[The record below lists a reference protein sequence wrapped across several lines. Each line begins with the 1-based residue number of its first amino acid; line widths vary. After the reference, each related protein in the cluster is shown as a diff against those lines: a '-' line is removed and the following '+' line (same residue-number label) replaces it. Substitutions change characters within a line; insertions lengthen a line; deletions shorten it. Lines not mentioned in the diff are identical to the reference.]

1 MGVLKN
7 FAKFTGKHLCQGH
20 LFNKVAGLRPPTLL
34 KRILWEGVFLW
45 IFAKFL
51 RTPFLKEHLWCLLS
65 TFKRRPGHL
74 LNVLRMFNTRTV
86 QGYQNC
92 SFDYYLHAQLSSI
105 TTPIFYALPFVLSS
119 ITYTHSCLPLPHLY
133 STHYHSFM
141 GRNRCLCFRSSDVF
155 VLKISLEL

>member
-45 IFAKFL
+45 IFVKFL
-51 RTPFLKEHLWCLLS
+51 RTPFLKEHLWWLLS

-74 LNVLRMFNTRTV
+74 LNVLRMFNTRPGVSKLFFWLLATRTAIFHHHTYILRTTIHSWV
-86 QGYQNC
+86 EIGVYVSGLPMFLFWRSLWNFSYF
-92 SFDYYLHAQLSSI
+92 SFHTLRQSI
-105 TTPIFYALPFVLSS
+105 I
-119 ITYTHSCLPLPHLY
+119 
-133 STHYHSFM
+133 
-141 GRNRCLCFRSSDVF
+141 
-155 VLKISLEL
+155 